1 MRQWIGSLA
10 LCLLV
15 VAGAGVLPASADTA
29 VMNWIIT
36 NKSQYQAQVSF
47 YAQSRR
53 AEWPSHGRAWDLFD
67 HRAHRFSLNCLRGE
81 KICYGA
87 FVYKTH
93 ARSWGVGFNNSKSC
107 RNCCAIC
114 AETTIER
121 SLGN

>member
-15 VAGAGVLPASADTA
+15 AGAFVLPAFADT
-29 VMNWIIT
+29 MNWIIT
-36 NKSQYQAQVSF
+36 NKSSYQAQVSF
-47 YAQSRR
+47 YAQGRR
-53 AEWPSHGRAWDLFD
+53 SEWPGHGRAWDLFD
-67 HRAHRFSLNCLRGE
+67 HSPHKFSLNCLRGE

-107 RNCCAIC
+107 RDCCAIC
-114 AETTIER
+114 AETTTER
-121 SLGN
+121 ALGN